1 MNENMRGW
9 ITASILGCGL
19 YFVTRPEKKPEPMQP
34 EIYAVPE
41 YEGLLDTDPA
51 EVAAPVMQVTQASV
65 APAKGTDAWHTE
77 SGAVNYFRIVML
89 ETKRREAM
97 GRAGRELERYRDGR
111 EWAIGYGN
119 HIRYLP
125 DGWKR
130 TIKRQGWK
138 VTEAQARAL
147 MYETYD
153 ALDKQIKAD
162 LPNLNTRQRWAVKS
176 LAFNWGY
183 GRVKRSGLWRHL
195 KDGAKGKKVAAAW
208 MRTQVATK
216 NHRTSRRM
224 EVALWNGDDASVLKV
239 GENAYNALVA
249 RGDFEHY

>member
-1 MNENMRGW
+1 
-9 ITASILGCGL
+9 
-19 YFVTRPEKKPEPMQP
+19 MQP

-51 EVAAPVMQVTQASV
+51 EVTPPVMQVREVAQASV
-65 APAKGTDAWHTE
+65 APVKSTDAWHTE

-89 ETKRREAM
+89 ETKRREAL

-119 HIRYLP
+119 HIKYLP
-125 DGWKR
+125 ATWKR
-130 TIKRQGWK
+130 TIRRQGWK
-138 VTEAQARAL
+138 VTEQQARAL

-162 LPNLNTRQRWAVKS
+162 LPNLSARQRWAVKS

-183 GRVKRSGLWRHL
+183 GNVKRSGLWRHL
-195 KDGAKGKKVAAAW
+195 KSGATGKKVAAAW

-216 NHRTSRRM
+216 NHRTSRLM
-224 EVALWNGDDASVLKV
+224 EVALWHGDDAAVLRV
-239 GENAYNALVA
+239 GKNAYNALVK

>member
-1 MNENMRGW
+1 
-9 ITASILGCGL
+9 
-19 YFVTRPEKKPEPMQP
+19 MQP

-51 EVAAPVMQVTQASV
+51 EVEPPVMQVREVTQASV
-65 APAKGTDAWHTE
+65 APAKRNDTWHTE

-97 GRAGRELERYRDGR
+97 GRPGRELQRYIDCGN
-111 EWAIGYGN
+111 WAIGYGN
-119 HIRYLP
+119 HIRYLS

-162 LPNLNTRQRWAVKS
+162 LPNLSARQRWAVKS

-183 GRVKRSGLWRHL
+183 GNVKRSGLWRHL
-195 KDGAKGKKVAAAW
+195 KAGAKGKNVAAAW
-208 MRTQVATK
+208 MRTQVSTE
-216 NHRTSRRM
+216 NHKKSRRM
-224 EVALWNGDDASVLKV
+224 EVALWNGDDAAVLKV
-239 GENAYNALVA
+239 GKNAYNALVA